1 MRYSLITPLIVSPI
15 VGCVVLIA
23 LVAAILCGSVG
34 SIQAQEIP
42 VPVKLHVVLLKKV
55 FTLSK
60 NLQGKQIKILIVF
73 TDASVA
79 VKDEALKNFN
89 AIGLTATSCKVGQV
103 AQEIE
108 GMDAVYIAPGAVAAE
123 KICVEKG
130 VLSITGMPSL
140 TETGRITVAIGMEA
154 GKPKVF
160 FNVSH
165 AKAEKQEF
173 ISDLYKVAK
182 VFQ

>member
-1 MRYSLITPLIVSPI
+1 MRYSIISHCI
-15 VGCVVLIA
+15 ILIA
-23 LVAAILCGSVG
+23 TILCSNIT
-34 SIQAQEIP
+34 SSLAQEMP

-60 NLQGKQIKILIVF
+60 NHQGKQIKILIVF
-73 TDASVA
+73 TDASTA

-89 AIGLTATSCKVGQV
+89 AIGLSATACKIGQV

-108 GMDAVYIAPGAVAAE
+108 GVDAVYIAPGAVAAE

-130 VLSITGMPSL
+130 ILSITGIPSF
-140 TETGRITVAIGMEA
+140 TETGKITIAIGMEA

-160 FNVSH
+160 FSASH